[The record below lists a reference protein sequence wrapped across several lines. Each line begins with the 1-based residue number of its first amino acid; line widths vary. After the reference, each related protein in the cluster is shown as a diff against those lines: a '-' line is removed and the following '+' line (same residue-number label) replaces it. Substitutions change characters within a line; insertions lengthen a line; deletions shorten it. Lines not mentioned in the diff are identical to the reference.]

1 MAALRRPNSRSFPAA
16 RNKVEVVRS
25 TRCAGAPVVFHR
37 VIDGD
42 HGAPL
47 QLNGGQ
53 LLLDF
58 FRDKVREDAAVATST
73 PLEMPARPQPSPT
86 SAAAAG
92 SIKAVFEKYNL
103 LGTFAL
109 DCGKPVG
116 RDNRYYVHQ
125 LLDAE
130 HVQRDMMSG
139 PTARDF
145 RVIFERAAELRP
157 NEIVLGGTR
166 DGQPVEFGLSRRT
179 QSCAR
184 AGIDFCR
191 PQGNLR
197 RAFRERRRDAVDEQ
211 VHRPVDSLGAPLQF
225 SSNHVINTTFYGT
238 IDFAHEIAPIATF
251 GRGYQVLNVNNSL
264 PVKTVP
270 ELIAVAKADPGK
282 LSIASPGIGRAG
294 HVAGG

>member
-1 MAALRRPNSRSFPAA
+1 MVALRRLEESVLPNPA
-16 RNKVEVVRS
+16 RNKVEVARS

-58 FRDKVREDAAVATST
+58 FRDKIREDAAVATST
-73 PLEMPARPQPSPT
+73 PLEMPARPQPSPA

-92 SIKAVFEKYNL
+92 ASIKAVFEKYNL

-166 DGQPVEFGLSRRT
+166 DGQPVESVYRVEPNR
-179 QSCAR
+179 AR
-184 AGIDFCR
+184 VLESTFAGR
-191 PQGNLR
+191 K
-197 RAFRERRRDAVDEQ
+197 
-211 VHRPVDSLGAPLQF
+211 
-225 SSNHVINTTFYGT
+225 
-238 IDFAHEIAPIATF
+238 EISG
-251 GRGYQVLNVNNSL
+251 GRFVN
-264 PVKTVP
+264 
-270 ELIAVAKADPGK
+270 
-282 LSIASPGIGRAG
+282 
-294 HVAGG
+294 GGETPWMNKCTAR